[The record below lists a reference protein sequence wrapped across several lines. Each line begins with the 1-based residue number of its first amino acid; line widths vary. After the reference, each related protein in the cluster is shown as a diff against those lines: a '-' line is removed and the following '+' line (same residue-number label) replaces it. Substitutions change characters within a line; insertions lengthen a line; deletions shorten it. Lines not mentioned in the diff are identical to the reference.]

1 MKKDMAI
8 FVSTKYCYSW
18 KDIYNGSNVGGE
30 RRLEEPDQGLNLK
43 RLKIE
48 HFYLWIIFE
57 EVGLSWSLCRKL

>member
-43 RLKIE
+43 RLKI
-48 HFYLWIIFE
+48 
-57 EVGLSWSLCRKL
+57 